1 MKNKKIY
8 TYVILSLV
16 VLVSLEGCRKSREEY
31 TQTLEEDAY
40 AASTFDDV
48 KNITDEAV
56 NNGTLSSY
64 KDGVPQTPVVLSTC
78 ATVTIDTLSST
89 RQITVDFGSS
99 NCTCEDGRLR
109 RGKIIS
115 TYTGRYRD
123 QGTVIT
129 HTFDN
134 YFVDDNQVLGTKVV
148 TNIGNYTYSV
158 NVNGSIVL
166 ANNGGTITWTSAR
179 TRTWKQGYN
188 TFLWGDDVYEVTG
201 TAQGTNAAGES
212 FEITITQPLVRKL
225 QLGCARNFVQG
236 TLDIEVDGGRTRTL
250 DYGNGTC
257 DNIGTLTIRNRDY
270 IITLR

>member
-1 MKNKKIY
+1 MKKNAIY
-8 TYVILSLV
+8 TMLASLV
-16 VLVSLEGCRKSREEY
+16 LLFLLDGCRKAREEY
-31 TQTLEEDAY
+31 QQTLEEDAY
-40 AASTFDDV
+40 AAATFDDA
-48 KNITDEAV
+48 KNITDEAID
-56 NNGTLSSY
+56 NGSLSNY

-99 NCTCEDGRLR
+99 NCTCADGRVR

-115 TYTGRYRD
+115 TFTGRYRD

-158 NVNGSIVL
+158 DVNGSIVL

-188 TFLWGDDVYEVTG
+188 TFLLGDDVYEVTG
-201 TAQGTNAAGES
+201 TAQGTNASGKN
-212 FEITITQPLVRKL
+212 FEITITEPLVRKL

-236 TLDIEVDGGRTRTL
+236 TLEIEVDGGRTRTL
-250 DYGNGTC
+250 DYGDGTC
-257 DNIGTLTIRNRDY
+257 DNIGELTIRNRTY
-270 IITLR
+270 TITLR